1 MGKPCFTLSFM
12 ALLNFACRPRTS
24 SRFGNNLSTN
34 SRGMRPVSM
43 RGLLNTESSTFNIA
57 TWDLYVEVC

>member
-12 ALLNFACRPRTS
+12 ALLNFECRPRTS

-34 SRGMRPVSM
+34 SRGIRPVSIS
-43 RGLLNTESSTFNIA
+43 GLRNTESSTFSIE
-57 TWDLYVEVC
+57 TCDFSV